1 MAGDFHLQT
10 EGLGGFKAVR
20 EAFDAAFRC
29 FEGNAAQVTP
39 GMHVSKKDYLLF
51 FNDLQGIAPEL
62 ISAISPDF
70 YPDGDAVAAARKAL
84 EL

>member
-1 MAGDFHLQT
+1 
-10 EGLGGFKAVR
+10 
-20 EAFDAAFRC
+20 
-29 FEGNAAQVTP
+29 
-39 GMHVSKKDYLLF
+39 MHVSKKDYLLF

-62 ISAISPDF
+62 ISTISPDF